1 MYAYVDAAPP
11 WLGEHIQKFI
21 QRHEP
26 DTTFVKSILDIP
38 PDATSVFQ
46 YCSGQELNRH
56 FALLTRVPKGLMNA
70 YPNSDAVAR
79 KDHLAAVI
87 DFWSTKRPD
96 SILPHHCP
104 DTVRLTLDYA
114 EYVDEALMAADDLTL
129 LASLEDNADKPPSA
143 RDWWILKPALVDC
156 GAGIRLFSTIDELAS
171 HLELAEYEHDSD
183 TESDSDSDCG
193 SDYQLSPSTSHDV
206 ATTSR
211 AATPTPSSPTT
222 SISTAATTP
231 VSPLS
236 VAAAASRRPAKP
248 TYTFVENGR
257 IPSAQMRAFV
267 AQRYLARPSTLDG
280 RKWHCRAYVLA
291 VGRLRVFVYREML
304 ALLAGEAY
312 APPWEGPSLKASLTN
327 TALQDEGDVER
338 LRSMR
343 DFWTGVDEFDEAW
356 KEGVFGQICGVV
368 SEVFKGA
375 VNTMGD
381 RFVAIDKCFELFAV
395 DFLVD
400 EDGVA
405 WLLEVNETP
414 AFYES
419 PVTGPIAVR
428 LMESVVEVAMGHM
441 NGEEDSG
448 KGVRGMVQVLD
459 ETANLGKSNI
469 TEILPEEA
477 R

>member
-21 QRHEP
+21 KRHEP
-26 DTTFVKSILDIP
+26 STTFVKSIRDIP
-38 PDATSVFQ
+38 ADAASVFQ

-56 FALLTRVPKGLMNA
+56 FALLTKVPKALMNA

-96 SILPHHCP
+96 SILPNHCP
-104 DTVRLTLDYA
+104 TTVRLTLDYA

-129 LASLEDNADKPPSA
+129 LASLEDNADKEPMA

-156 GAGIRLFSTIDELAS
+156 GAGIRIFSTIDELAS
-171 HLELAEYEHDSD
+171 HLELAENEFDSD
-183 TESDSDSDCG
+183 DDDSDSDCG
-193 SDYQLSPSTSHDV
+193 SDYQLSPDASDAEEDEHDSSH
-206 ATTSR
+206 TH
-211 AATPTPSSPTT
+211 TPTPSSPTSSVSDTIT
-222 SISTAATTP
+222 SI
-231 VSPLS
+231 SPLS
-236 VAAAASRRPAKP
+236 VAAARPQKP

-267 AQRYLARPSTLDG
+267 AQRYLTHPSTIDG

-312 APPWEGPSLKASLTN
+312 APPWENPSLKASLTN
-327 TALQDEGDVER
+327 TALQDEEDVER

-343 DFWTGVDEFDEAW
+343 DFWTGMDEFDDAW
-356 KEGVFGQICGVV
+356 KEAVFGQICGVV
-368 SEVFKGA
+368 AEVFRGA
-375 VNTMGD
+375 VNTMAD
-381 RFVAIDKCFELFAV
+381 RFVVMDKCFELFAV
-395 DFLVD
+395 DFMVD

-419 PVTGPIAVR
+419 PVTGPIAMR

-441 NGEEDSG
+441 NGDGDSG
-448 KGVRGMVQVLD
+448 KGVRGMVRVLD
-459 ETANLGKSNI
+459 ETNNLGKSNI
-469 TEILPEEA
+469 TEILPEEL